1 MKRSLIALLL
11 LAGCAAPQAPT
22 PAPVATPV
30 AAPAPEPATI
40 SQSARI
46 TATVES
52 VNMTERS
59 ILLKLE
65 DGSYQTVWPPQEARN
80 AKQVKPGDRV
90 VATLTRSVAAEIVKA
105 DASAPVLAGEAAE
118 FAPPGR
124 RPAGAYAR
132 AVRVRVTVNSVDLR
146 RNTVTFTGPRGITR
160 TVAVQDPTMRGFLK
174 TVKRGDLV
182 NVAVVELMTLRVLP
196 PA

>member
-1 MKRSLIALLL
+1 MKRSLLALML
-11 LAGCAAPQAPT
+11 LAACAAPET

-30 AAPAPEPATI
+30 VAAPAPEPGTI
-40 SQSARI
+40 SRTARI

-59 ILLKLE
+59 VLLKLE
-65 DGSYQTVWPPQEARN
+65 DGSYQTVWPPKEAKN

-90 VATLTRSVAAEIVKA
+90 IATLTRSIAAEITKA
-105 DASAPVLAGEAAE
+105 DASSPVAAGEAAE
-118 FAPPGR
+118 FAPPGN

-132 AVRVRVTVNSVDLR
+132 AVRVRVTVNSVDTR
-146 RNTVTFTGPRGITR
+146 RNTVTFTGPKGVTR
-160 TVAVQDPTMRGFLK
+160 TVAVQDASMQAFLK
-174 TVKRGDLV
+174 TIKKGDLV
-182 NVAVVELMTLRVLP
+182 NVTVVELMTLRVLP